1 MGCKIIF
8 APQAIA
14 DLEEAVRHIA
24 RHEPETALRL
34 GNALIDRVAILEN
47 WPLARHT
54 RNAPACATWPPHLTS
69 SSTAPSRRKAAWKFC
84 ATGTARA
91 ESQNWANSQPK
102 SEFGHRSLYPAWA
115 APGGPFFPESFR
127 GCIPN

>member
-24 RHEPETALRL
+24 RHEPETALRI

-47 WPLARHT
+47 RPLARHT
-54 RNAPACATWPPHLTS
+54 RNAPACASWPPHPTS
-69 SSTAPSRRKAAWKFC
+69 SSIAPSLRKAAWKFC
-84 ATGTARA
+84 AIGTVRA
-91 ESQNWANSQPK
+91 ASQNWANSEPK
-102 SEFGHRSLYPAWA
+102 SEFGHRSLNSPWPAA
-115 APGGPFFPESFR
+115 CGPFFPESFR